1 MCFCS
6 KRQGIMKRQ
15 VITQLTTAE
24 RLTLL
29 EQIFAPQGGCS
40 RVEFASCTLS
50 DMAFM
55 FDFVD
60 ANLVKMKWSNDECEL
75 SEIIERTKHLLSPE
89 VEQKF
94 GLGMPYFVHVVLPS
108 KSKLIAGFTNW
119 LQHNEPIALEHFQT
133 SSNIDDITIL
143 VAYIKNEIGDRI
155 ADEIEK
161 TNRILVN

>member
-1 MCFCS
+1 
-6 KRQGIMKRQ
+6 MKRQ
-15 VITQLTTAE
+15 VITLLTTAE

-29 EQIFAPQGGCS
+29 EQIFAPQGECS
-40 RVEFASCTLS
+40 CVEFASCTLS

-55 FDFVD
+55 FDFAD

>member
-1 MCFCS
+1 
-6 KRQGIMKRQ
+6 MKRQ

-29 EQIFAPQGGCS
+29 EQIFAPQGECS
-40 RVEFASCTLS
+40 CVEFASCTLS

-55 FDFVD
+55 FDFAD

-75 SEIIERTKHLLSPE
+75 SEIIERTKHLLSSE

-94 GLGMPYFVHVVLPS
+94 VLGMPYFVHVVLPS

>member
-1 MCFCS
+1 
-6 KRQGIMKRQ
+6 MKRQ

-50 DMAFM
+50 DMVFM
-55 FDFVD
+55 FDFAD
-60 ANLVKMKWSNDECEL
+60 ANLVKMKWPNDECKL
-75 SEIIERTKHLLSPE
+75 SEIIERIKHLLSPE

-94 GLGMPYFVHVVLPS
+94 GLGIPYLVHAILPS
-108 KSKLIAGFTNW
+108 KSKLIADFTNW
-119 LQHNEPIALEHFQT
+119 LQHNEPIALEHFVTT
-133 SSNIDDITIL
+133 SDTDDITVH

-155 ADEIEK
+155 VNEIEK
-161 TNRILVN
+161 ENRIINN

>member
-1 MCFCS
+1 
-6 KRQGIMKRQ
+6 MKRQ
-15 VITQLTTAE
+15 VITQLTTVE

-29 EQIFAPQGGCS
+29 EQIFAPQGECS
-40 RVEFASCTLS
+40 CVEFASCTLS

-55 FDFVD
+55 FDFAD

-94 GLGMPYFVHVVLPS
+94 GLGMPYLVHAILPS
-108 KSKLIAGFTNW
+108 KSKLFADFTNW
-119 LQHNEPIALEHFQT
+119 LQHNEPIALEHFVTT
-133 SSNIDDITIL
+133 SDTDDITIH

-155 ADEIEK
+155 ADEAFK
-161 TNRILVN
+161 NNRIINN

>member
-1 MCFCS
+1 
-6 KRQGIMKRQ
+6 MKRQ

-29 EQIFAPQGGCS
+29 EQIFAPQGECS

-55 FDFVD
+55 FDFAD

-75 SEIIERTKHLLSPE
+75 SEIMERTKRLLSPE

-94 GLGMPYFVHVVLPS
+94 GLGMPYFVHTVLPL
-108 KSKLIAGFTNW
+108 KSTLIADFTNW
-119 LQHNEPIALEHFQT
+119 FQHNEPIALEHFVTT
-133 SSNIDDITIL
+133 SDTDDITIR
-143 VAYIKNEIGDRI
+143 VALIKNEIGDRI
-155 ADEIEK
+155 ADEAFK
-161 TNRILVN
+161 NNRIINN

>member
-1 MCFCS
+1 
-6 KRQGIMKRQ
+6 MKRQ

-29 EQIFAPQGGCS
+29 EQIFAPQDECS

-55 FDFVD
+55 FDFAE
-60 ANLVKMKWSNDECEL
+60 ANLVEMKWPNEECEL
-75 SEIIERTKHLLSPE
+75 SEIIECTKHLLSPE

-119 LQHNEPIALEHFQT
+119 LQHNEPIALEHFVTT
-133 SSNIDDITIL
+133 SDTDNITVH
-143 VAYIKNEIGDRI
+143 VAYIKNEIGDLI
-155 ADEIEK
+155 ADQIEK
-161 TNRILVN
+161 KNRIINN

>member
-1 MCFCS
+1 
-6 KRQGIMKRQ
+6 MKRQ

-29 EQIFAPQGGCS
+29 EQIFAPQGECS

-55 FDFVD
+55 FDFAD
-60 ANLVKMKWSNDECEL
+60 ANLVKMKWPNEECEL

-108 KSKLIAGFTNW
+108 KSKLIADFSNW
-119 LQHNEPIALEHFQT
+119 LQHNEPIALEHFVTT
-133 SSNIDDITIL
+133 SDTDDITIR
-143 VAYIKNEIGDRI
+143 VALIKNEIGDRI

-161 TNRILVN
+161 TNRIINN

>member
-1 MCFCS
+1 
-6 KRQGIMKRQ
+6 MKRQ
-15 VITQLTTAE
+15 VITQLTTVE

-29 EQIFAPQGGCS
+29 EQIFAPQGECS
-40 RVEFASCTLS
+40 RIEFASCTLS

-55 FDFVD
+55 FDFAD
-60 ANLVKMKWSNDECEL
+60 ANLVKMKWPNEECEL

-119 LQHNEPIALEHFQT
+119 LQHNEPIALEHFVTT
-133 SSNIDDITIL
+133 SDTNDITIH
-143 VAYIKNEIGDRI
+143 VAFIKNEIGDRI
-155 ADEIEK
+155 VNEIEK
-161 TNRILVN
+161 TNRITHLR

>member
-1 MCFCS
+1 
-6 KRQGIMKRQ
+6 MKRQ

-29 EQIFAPQGGCS
+29 EQIFAPQGECS
-40 RVEFASCTLS
+40 CVEFASCTLS
-50 DMAFM
+50 DMVFM
-55 FDFVD
+55 FDFAD
-60 ANLVKMKWSNDECEL
+60 ASLVKMKWSNDECEL
-75 SEIIERTKHLLSPE
+75 SEIIERTKHLLSLE